1 MMISSS
7 QRRKPRQDKVG
18 EFGDK
23 FRKAREKKEFSLDD
37 VSNVTKIGSRML
49 QAIEEEHFDQLPG
62 GVFNKGFIRA
72 YAKHLGLNDEEAV
85 SDYLACLRQAQI
97 DAHEVWDPQRPASPR
112 PAAPR
117 SVAPVKQRPVEPHPP
132 TAKSSSPAPVEELP
146 ELQLPR
152 AEHVRPRRQ
161 NFAQK
166 SWPEVPW
173 RILAIAALVVVLATI
188 LWTRHSR
195 STGTAAASSSPAKI
209 AQPAPAQGAPA
220 PVAPSTSTPNNPPSN
235 NPPSA
240 SLPAS
245 TPAPQPHPSTP
256 NSPPPQATASATSPA
271 SANSAPAAPP
281 ASAAD
286 EKNDVTIRSFA
297 KSKPQPPAQSAPS
310 LTLVIRATETS
321 WISVLA
327 DGQTVSQETLIAPA
341 HTSVRAT
348 REIVAKIGN
357 AAGVSFLWNGQE
369 IPADGAEAEVKT
381 FVFDSTGM
389 HVVPPTSAPTP

>member
-1 MMISSS
+1 M
-7 QRRKPRQDKVG
+7 G

-49 QAIEEEHFDQLPG
+49 QAIEEERFDQLPG

-117 SVAPVKQRPVEPHPP
+117 SAAPVKQRPQEPRLPA
-132 TAKSSSPAPVEELP
+132 AKSSSPAPAEELP

-152 AEHVRPRRQ
+152 AEDVGARRQ

-166 SWPEVPW
+166 SRPEIPW
-173 RILAIAALVVVLATI
+173 RILAISAIAVVLATI

-195 STGTAAASSSPAKI
+195 STGTAAASSSSAKI
-209 AQPAPAQGAPA
+209 AQPAPAQAAPA
-220 PVAPSTSTPNNPPSN
+220 PVPASTSTPN

-245 TPAPQPHPSTP
+245 TPAPQPRPSTP
-256 NSPPPQATASATSPA
+256 NSPPPQAAASATSPP
-271 SANSAPAAPP
+271 SANSAPAATP
-281 ASAAD
+281 ASDAG

-297 KSKPQPPAQSAPS
+297 KSNPQPPAKSAPS

-357 AAGVSFLWNGQE
+357 AAGVTFLWNGQE

-381 FVFDSTGM
+381 FVFDSNGM